1 MRHEC
6 TFILWLS
13 RHECTFILW
22 LLRHECTMYIHTL
35 VNTMPFLYLCCNTG
49 CYIYIIYFVWL
60 KVTTTSV
67 HVSLSIEQASC
78 IRWYIN
84 RHWFSSRHGPKC
96 HSLSS
101 FSYCKEY
108 LYVRNIFYSQPTL
121 PLEVVVVVTFNKIG
135 AHLSVFAFGLISLA
149 VTSPS
154 FVFSCYVMLRSLS
167 AFILVRSSKC
177 QWSRLVVLGR

>member
-1 MRHEC
+1 
-6 TFILWLS
+6 
-13 RHECTFILW
+13 
-22 LLRHECTMYIHTL
+22 MYIHTL

-60 KVTTTSV
+60 KVTTTSA

-78 IRWYIN
+78 MRWYINRHFFFWHIN

-108 LYVRNIFYSQPTL
+108 LYVRNIFIPTLYTL

-135 AHLSVFAFGLISLA
+135 VHLSVFTFGLISLA
-149 VTSPS
+149 ATSPS

-167 AFILVRSSKC
+167 TFILVRSSMC
-177 QWSRLVVLGR
+177 QRSRLVVLGR

>member
-1 MRHEC
+1 
-6 TFILWLS
+6 
-13 RHECTFILW
+13 
-22 LLRHECTMYIHTL
+22 MYIHTL

-60 KVTTTSV
+60 KVTTSSV

-108 LYVRNIFYSQPTL
+108 LYVRNIFIPTL
-121 PLEVVVVVTFNKIG
+121 PSLWRLLLLLHFNKIG
-135 AHLSVFAFGLISLA
+135 VHLSVFAFGLISLEP
-149 VTSPS
+149 TFPS
-154 FVFSCYVMLRSLS
+154 FVFSCYVMLCSLS
-167 AFILVRSSKC
+167 AFILVQSSTC

>member
-1 MRHEC
+1 MRHECTLILWLWRHECTLILWLSRHEC

-13 RHECTFILW
+13 RHECI
-22 LLRHECTMYIHTL
+22 Y
-35 VNTMPFLYLCCNTG
+35 TMPFLYLCCNTG

-78 IRWYIN
+78 IQWYIN
-84 RHWFSSRHGPKC
+84 GHWFSSRHGPKC

-108 LYVRNIFYSQPTL
+108 LYVRNIFIPTL
-121 PLEVVVVVTFNKIG
+121 PSLWRLLLLLHLIKLGFTSRYS
-135 AHLSVFAFGLISLA
+135 LSV
-149 VTSPS
+149 
-154 FVFSCYVMLRSLS
+154 
-167 AFILVRSSKC
+167 
-177 QWSRLVVLGR
+177 